1 MNNIR
6 DAPPVRAETSHFN
19 AFYNGVMG
27 GFARISCTCRPG
39 SAGFFSEKRKID
51 KNFLF
56 HGGSI

>member
-1 MNNIR
+1 VI
-6 DAPPVRAETSHFN
+6 ALPVRAETLHFD

-27 GFARISCTCRPG
+27 GFARISCIRRPG
-39 SAGFFSEKRKID
+39 SALVFLGEKVD